1 MEELKKIVAKNITEL
16 RLACNM
22 TQLELGREI
31 SYSDKA
37 ISKWERGEAVPDAF
51 VLLQLS
57 RLFGVTVDY
66 LLTEHGEADAPK
78 VTVMKNSSANHLVV
92 ALISITGIWTLAAL
106 IYMILS
112 LSGISHPMIFQY
124 AVTVSAIVLTVM
136 NTLWGKRI
144 YNLIIISVLVWNILL
159 TIYLIF
165 YSLSFNWWQILLLGI
180 PAQVIICLCFIVKK
194 KRMVFFRKRKSRIDK
209 NESN

>member
-1 MEELKKIVAKNITEL
+1 MDELKKIVAKNITEL

-37 ISKWERGEAVPDAF
+37 VSKWERGEAIPDAY

-66 LLTEHGEADAPK
+66 LLTGHGEEDSPK
-78 VTVMKNSSANHLVV
+78 VTVLKSAPANHLVV
-92 ALISITGIWTLAAL
+92 ALISITGVWTLAAL
-106 IYMILS
+106 IYVILL
-112 LSGISHPMIFQY
+112 LSGINHPMIFQY
-124 AVTVSAIVLTVM
+124 AVTVCTIVLTVM

-144 YNLIIISVLVWNILL
+144 YNLFIISALVWSILL

-165 YSLSFNWWQILLLGI
+165 FALSYNWWQLLILGI
-180 PAQVIICLCFIVKK
+180 PAEVIICLCFIVKK
-194 KRMVFFRKRKSRIDK
+194 PRMIFLRKRKNK
-209 NESN
+209 NSE

>member
-37 ISKWERGEAVPDAF
+37 ISKWERGEAIPDAF

-66 LLTEHGEADAPK
+66 LLTEHGESDSPK
-78 VTVMKNSSANHLVV
+78 VTVLKSAPANHLVIT
-92 ALISITGIWTLAAL
+92 LIAITGVWTLAAL
-106 IYMILS
+106 IYVILS
-112 LSGISHPMIFQY
+112 ISGIYHPMIFQY
-124 AVTVSAIVLTVM
+124 AVTVSAIVLTVL

-144 YNLIIISVLVWNILL
+144 YNLFIISALVWNILL

-165 YSLSFNWWQILLLGI
+165 YALAYNWWQILLLGI

-194 KRMVFFRKRKSRIDK
+194 KRRFFGKRLFFRKSD
-209 NESN
+209 